1 MENKKLVY
9 KVDKGTMGPYNYI
22 GFRKWTGENSA
33 ICKDI
38 ECGFLMVDP
47 GEYMELGFKNK
58 PDINNWKNEISN
70 QEFEHDHFGDVLG
83 SGSIDDI
90 ELLLRTHSNFK
101 QLN

>member
-1 MENKKLVY
+1 MEKGKLIF
-9 KVDKGTMGPYNYI
+9 KVDKGTMGSYNYV
-22 GFRKWTGENSA
+22 GFRKWLGESPALCNRGGDYLIIS
-33 ICKDI
+33 
-38 ECGFLMVDP
+38 P
-47 GEYMELGFKNK
+47 GKYMEFGFKNK

-101 QLN
+101 RLN